1 MVPMSRSSEMFA
13 VNQPLTGYFLNIL
26 KEKGAKIG
34 DNHTL
39 IDKILA
45 AANASVNDVNYLKT
59 TKS

>member
-13 VNQPLTGYFLNIL
+13 VNQPLTGYFLTIL